1 MRLIKKKIDLN
12 ARPKKEEEVPVESA
26 GEKYKEETEV
36 TQHQFDVAAVRSTVL
51 ADTDTCTE
59 RLMKKI
65 CEFNVLFNPLLLALP
80 LNFILGR
87 SMAFSVSMFFLSIVC
102 CFLFNVFKVHRACI
116 ELKYGRQFFE
126 ILWILLSTLM
136 LLNLWTTSPS
146 SMLYLLK

>member
-1 MRLIKKKIDLN
+1 MASTTLQNCQRIIILVEFVIVALTTTFQTVRLIKKKIDLN
-12 ARPKKEEEVPVESA
+12 ARPKKEEEVPAESA
-26 GEKYKEETEV
+26 AEKYKESEV
-36 TQHQFDVAAVRSTVL
+36 TQHQFDVAAVKSTIL

-116 ELKYGRQFFE
+116 
-126 ILWILLSTLM
+126 
-136 LLNLWTTSPS
+136 
-146 SMLYLLK
+146 